1 MDEDVLM
8 IPGLV
13 EEVNVP
19 LLTYLYE
26 TDDDIVVFFYEAT
39 DRDAD
44 EIIDVLEKIDNVLD
58 KDNISLVKID
68 DEGAEDQYGLSEL
81 PALVYLQN
89 GIPNMYQGSLMD
101 AKAILK
107 WLKEEAKIVR
117 MHEVTDIV
125 LRKLVEK
132 FDYLAAVFYDS
143 DDDPVLQNLQ
153 KIAADSQ
160 KNGVAMVKVNDD
172 EEARGAIQYSPE
184 NCPQKCPELS
194 NCINSYFLGFFSCTF
209 RRVFRDNFGDNFCIE
224 LHPGFA

>member
-1 MDEDVLM
+1 M
-8 IPGLV
+8 

-26 TDDDIVVFFYEAT
+26 TDDDIVVFFYEST

-44 EIIDVLEKIDNVLD
+44 EIIEVLEKIDNVLD
-58 KDNISLVKID
+58 KDNITLVKID

-125 LRKLVEK
+125 LKKLVEK
-132 FDYLAAVFYDS
+132 FDHLAAVFYDL
-143 DDDPVLQNLQ
+143 DEDPVVENLQ
-153 KIAADSQ
+153 KIAGDSQ
-160 KNGVAMVKVNDD
+160 KNGIAMVKINDD
-172 EEARGAIQYSPE
+172 EEARSLGLE
-184 NCPQKCPELS
+184 GLPQLVLFHSKIPMLMRGTD
-194 NCINSYFLGFFSCTF
+194 I
-209 RRVFRDNFGDNFCIE
+209 RRPDETLDWLIKRQSGSSIMEV
-224 LHPGFA
+224 

>member
-1 MDEDVLM
+1 MHNY
-8 IPGLV
+8 GQV

-26 TDDDIVVFFYEAT
+26 TDDDIVVFFYEST

-44 EIIDVLEKIDNVLD
+44 EIIEVLEKIDNVLD
-58 KDNISLVKID
+58 KDNITLVKID

-101 AKAILK
+101 AKAIIK

-125 LRKLVEK
+125 LKKLVEK
-132 FDYLAAVFYDS
+132 FDHLAAVFYDL
-143 DDDPVLQNLQ
+143 DEDPVVENLQ
-153 KIAADSQ
+153 KIAGDSQ
-160 KNGVAMVKVNDD
+160 KNGIAMVKINDD
-172 EEARGAIQYSPE
+172 EEARSLGLE
-184 NCPQKCPELS
+184 GLPQLVLFHSKIPMLMRGTD
-194 NCINSYFLGFFSCTF
+194 I
-209 RRVFRDNFGDNFCIE
+209 RRPDETLAWLIKRQSGSSIMEVQCF
-224 LHPGFA
+224 

>member
-1 MDEDVLM
+1 MLAINKPIILFTTYHFHLDHSLNRNGQFLRYEGPLEDEEELRRWLMDEDVLM
-8 IPGLV
+8 IPGHV

-26 TDDDIVVFFYEAT
+26 TNDDIVVFFYEAT

-81 PALVYLQN
+81 PALVYLQS

-101 AKAILK
+101 AKAILR
-107 WLKEEAKIVR
+107 WLKEESKIVR

-125 LRKLVEK
+125 LKKLVEK
-132 FDYLAAVFYDS
+132 FDYLAAVFYDL

-153 KIAADSQ
+153 KIAGDSQ

-172 EEARGAIQYSPE
+172 EEAR
-184 NCPQKCPELS
+184 
-194 NCINSYFLGFFSCTF
+194 
-209 RRVFRDNFGDNFCIE
+209 
-224 LHPGFA
+224 